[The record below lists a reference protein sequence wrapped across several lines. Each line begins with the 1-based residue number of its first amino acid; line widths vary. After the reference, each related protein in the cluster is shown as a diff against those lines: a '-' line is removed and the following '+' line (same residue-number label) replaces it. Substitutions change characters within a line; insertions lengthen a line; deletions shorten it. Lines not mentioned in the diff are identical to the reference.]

1 MKPGSKAWKNF
12 MAKLYGIG
20 AAVVIIGA
28 MFKIQHWPF
37 ASLLLVVGLSTE
49 AVIFFFSAFEPLHE
63 EPDWSLVYPELAM
76 PEDAKH
82 SLKEQ
87 NKKGSKGNIGGGGS
101 VTAQLD
107 NMLTEAKIEPELIAS
122 LGDGMRAFSSQAKD
136 LSDISAPATA
146 SKEYAST
153 LKTATEKVSSLAD
166 TYAAASESLTGLS
179 DQAKNGQAAGVHL
192 QKMTE
197 NLQSLN
203 SMYELQ
209 LQELEK
215 TRSMYGNMNE
225 LVKNLADS
233 VEDTKQYKENISELS
248 RNLKSLNTVYAN
260 MLNAMGTARQ

>member
-1 MKPGSKAWKNF
+1 MKPGSKAWKKF

-37 ASLLLVVGLSTE
+37 AGALLVIGLSTE

-76 PEDAKH
+76 PEEAKH

-87 NKKGSKGNIGGGGS
+87 NKKGSKGNIGSGTVS
-101 VTAQLD
+101 AQLD
-107 NMLTEAKIEPELIAS
+107 NMLAEAKIEPELIAS

-179 DQAKNGQAAGVHL
+179 DQAKNGQTAGVHL

-215 TRSMYGNMNE
+215 SRNMYGNMNE